1 MPPPHTHTHHTTPHH
16 TTPHPGLSAGSSKN
30 KEEWTIAP
38 SVQLSAQQLLT
49 AVFDACLKA
58 LANMGVLLQDMVD
71 TATAATTSSRS
82 KGGGGG
88 GGSRGGGGPFSSSSS
103 RGGGVGPSSGS
114 SNPKSTS
121 GGGGGTQHSAAALQT
136 LKQQQQ
142 HARSDS
148 SGGGPEG
155 STAAAAAAAA
165 IAATP
170 GGVLASTA
178 AAGAALDP
186 LVALQSMQSGLL
198 PASSV
203 RFANGIA
210 TSLGATAASGSSMFY
225 GPGGLATGT
234 IQGLEYAKVTGKTP
248 IGLLKTQC
256 AHLWQEV
263 QAECLL
269 LLGELLRATLKGGS
283 GGAQAAAQARW
294 VLCPLLHLVCSVL
307 LPECWLLFLFA
318 APSLPPALGSISG
331 WCHAT
336 VTLTPVTCFI
346 SCVTKRHQRLMPCT
360 HLLCC
365 AMLCYAVLG
374 CCPQPSGKAAGL
386 QTLHI
391 H

>member
-1 MPPPHTHTHHTTPHH
+1 
-16 TTPHPGLSAGSSKN
+16 
-30 KEEWTIAP
+30 
-38 SVQLSAQQLLT
+38 
-49 AVFDACLKA
+49 
-58 LANMGVLLQDMVD
+58 MGVLLQDMVD

-82 KGGGGG
+82 KGGSS
-88 GGSRGGGGPFSSSSS
+88 GSRGGGGPFGSSGSS
-103 RGGGVGPSSGS
+103 RGGGTGHASGS
-114 SNPKSTS
+114 SSPKSTS
-121 GGGGGTQHSAAALQT
+121 GGGVQHSAAALQT

-142 HARSDS
+142 HAHSGS
-148 SGGGPEG
+148 SGSDAEGG
-155 STAAAAAAAA
+155 TATAVIAAA
-165 IAATP
+165 P

-210 TSLGATAASGSSMFY
+210 TSLGATAASGSSTFY

-283 GGAQAAAQARW
+283 GGAQAAMQAR
-294 VLCPLLHLVCSVL
+294 
-307 LPECWLLFLFA
+307 
-318 APSLPPALGSISG
+318 
-331 WCHAT
+331 
-336 VTLTPVTCFI
+336 
-346 SCVTKRHQRLMPCT
+346 
-360 HLLCC
+360 
-365 AMLCYAVLG
+365 
-374 CCPQPSGKAAGL
+374 
-386 QTLHI
+386 
-391 H
+391 